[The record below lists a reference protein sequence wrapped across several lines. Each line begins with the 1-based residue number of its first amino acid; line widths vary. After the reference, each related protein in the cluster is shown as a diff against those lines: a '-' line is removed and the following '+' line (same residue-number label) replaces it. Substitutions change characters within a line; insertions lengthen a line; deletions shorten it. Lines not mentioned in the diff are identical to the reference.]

1 MACQIAARV
10 GSAAAPFLTS
20 NLSLVNKSLPFIV
33 MGTFGLVSFFLSFR
47 LIETNNMGT
56 REHFE
61 DLFHDSPK
69 ASSLSNEEDPLL
81 GEQKPITNL
90 QQVTGTPA

>member
-1 MACQIAARV
+1 
-10 GSAAAPFLTS
+10 
-20 NLSLVNKSLPFIV
+20 
-33 MGTFGLVSFFLSFR
+33 
-47 LIETNNMGT
+47 MGT

-81 GEQKPITNL
+81 GEQKTIANL
-90 QQVTGTPA
+90 QQVTDTTA